1 MEEDRVR
8 SVRLLDRYFL
18 REWTKIFL
26 ASAVGFPLVA
36 IILELTDKLDEYL
49 GRGLKPGAIALG
61 EVYGLPEKVF
71 QILPAAVLFA
81 TVFAVGAMSRHS
93 ELTAGKASGQSFHR
107 LVAPALVAAIVAAIV
122 GLGLGELAPVV
133 KRRQGELLGERE
145 MQAVSSR
152 YNFVYRA
159 DRGWVYTIR
168 SLDAP
173 QRALNDAMLE
183 REGTGPAYPT
193 LVVESRRGTYADS
206 TAQWTLKDGAL
217 RVIPGPMSDEVF
229 SFDSMR
235 LRSMVETPAALLA
248 EPKEPDEMRYAE
260 LSRYIEWLERSGGD
274 ARKLRVDL
282 ALKLAVP
289 FTCIIIA
296 IFGAPLAVTAP
307 RAGGAFGIGV
317 SLATTVV
324 FLTLIQL
331 SKAVG
336 AGGLLPPTLA
346 AWAPNIVFGGVGVWL
361 ARRTPT

>member
-1 MEEDRVR
+1 MRRVR
-8 SVRLLDRYFL
+8 VLDRYFL

-26 ASAVGFPLVA
+26 ASTVGFPLVA
-36 IILELTDKLDEYL
+36 VILELTDKLDDYL
-49 GRGLKPGAIALG
+49 GRGLTPGAIALG
-61 EVYGLPEKVF
+61 YVYSLPEKVF

-81 TVFAVGAMSRHS
+81 TVFTVGSLSRHS

-107 LVAPALVAAIVAAIV
+107 LVAPALLAAIVAAIV
-122 GLGLGELAPVV
+122 GLGLGELAPIV

-145 MQAVSSR
+145 LQAVSSR

-159 DRGWVYTIR
+159 DRGWVYTVR

-173 QRALNDAMLE
+173 MHAINDALLE

-193 LVVESRRGTYADS
+193 LVIQSRRGIYSDS
-206 TAQWTLKDGAL
+206 TKRWTLKDGAL
-217 RVIPGPMSDEVF
+217 RIIPGPMSDQMF
-229 SFDSMR
+229 AFDSMR
-235 LRSMVETPAALLA
+235 LKSMVETPAALLA
-248 EPKEPDEMRYAE
+248 EPKEPDEMRYGE
-260 LSRYIEWLERSGGD
+260 LSRYIGWLERSGGD

-282 ALKLAVP
+282 ALKIAIP

-296 IFGAPLAVTAP
+296 VFAAPLAVTAP

-346 AWAPNIVFGGVGVWL
+346 AWTPNILFGAAGLWL
-361 ARRTPT
+361 VKRTPT

>member
-1 MEEDRVR
+1 MR

-18 REWTKIFL
+18 REWTKIFV
-26 ASAVGFPLVA
+26 ASALGFPLVA
-36 IILELTDKLDEYL
+36 IILDLTDKLGDYL
-49 GRGLKPGAIALG
+49 SRGITPGAIALSY
-61 EVYGLPEKVF
+61 VFSLPEKVF

-81 TVFAVGAMSRHS
+81 TVFTVGAMSRHS

-107 LVAPALVAAIVAAIV
+107 LVAPALVAAVLAAIV
-122 GLGLGELAPVV
+122 GLGLGELAPIV
-133 KRRQGELLGERE
+133 KRRQGELLGERQ
-145 MQAVSSR
+145 MQAISSR
-152 YNFVYRA
+152 FNFVYRA

-173 QRALNDAMLE
+173 MRAMNDALLE

-193 LVVESRRGTYADS
+193 LVVQSRRGIYSDT
-206 TAQWTLKDGAL
+206 TKRWTLRDGVF
-217 RVIPGPMSDEVF
+217 RIMPGPMSDVVF
-229 SFDSMR
+229 AFDSMR

-248 EPKEPDEMRYAE
+248 EPKEPDEMRYSE
-260 LSRYIEWLERSGGD
+260 LARYIGWLERSGGD
-274 ARKLRVDL
+274 ARKLKVDL
-282 ALKLAVP
+282 ALKIAIP

-296 IFGAPLAVTAP
+296 IFAAPLAVTAP

-336 AGGLLPPTLA
+336 AGGVLPPTLA
-346 AWAPNIVFGGVGVWL
+346 AWAPNIVFGAVGIWL

>member
-1 MEEDRVR
+1 MRR
-8 SVRLLDRYFL
+8 VRLLDRYFL

-26 ASAVGFPLVA
+26 ACTVGFPLVA
-36 IILELTDKLDEYL
+36 VILELTDKLDDYL
-49 GRGLKPGAIALG
+49 GRGLTPGAIALG
-61 EVYGLPEKVF
+61 YVYSLPEKVF

-81 TVFAVGAMSRHS
+81 TVFSVGTLSRHS

-107 LVAPALVAAIVAAIV
+107 LVAPALLAAIVAAIV
-122 GLGLGELAPVV
+122 GLGLGELAPIV

-145 MQAVSSR
+145 LQAVSSR

-159 DRGWVYTIR
+159 DRGWVYTVR

-173 QRALNDAMLE
+173 QRAINDALLE

-193 LVVESRRGTYADS
+193 LVVESRRGVYSDS
-206 TAQWTLKDGAL
+206 TKRWTLRDGAF
-217 RVIPGPMSDEVF
+217 RIIPGPMSDEAF
-229 SFDSMR
+229 MFDSMR
-235 LRSMVETPAALLA
+235 LKSMVETPAALLA

-260 LSRYIEWLERSGGD
+260 LSRYIGWLERSGGD

-282 ALKLAVP
+282 ALKIAIP

-296 IFGAPLAVTAP
+296 VFAAPLAVTAP

-346 AWAPNIVFGGVGVWL
+346 AWSPNIIFGVAGVWL
-361 ARRTPT
+361 AKRTPT

>member
-1 MEEDRVR
+1 MR

-18 REWTKIFL
+18 REWTKIFV
-26 ASAVGFPLVA
+26 ASALGFPLVA
-36 IILELTDKLDEYL
+36 IILELTDKLDDYL
-49 GRGLKPGAIALG
+49 SRGLTGGEIALG
-61 EVYGLPEKVF
+61 YVYGLPEKVF

-81 TVFAVGAMSRHS
+81 TVFSVGAMSRHS

-107 LVAPALVAAIVAAIV
+107 LVAPALVAAIIAAIL
-122 GLGLGELAPVV
+122 GLGLGELAPIV

-145 MQAVSSR
+145 MQAVSTR

-159 DRGWVYTIR
+159 DRGWVYAIR
-168 SLDAP
+168 NLDAP
-173 QRALNDAMLE
+173 LHAMNDALLE

-193 LVVESRRGTYADS
+193 LVVESRRGIYSDT
-206 TAQWTLKDGAL
+206 TQGWTLKNGAF
-217 RVIPGPMSDEVF
+217 RIIPGPMSDDVF
-229 SFDSMR
+229 TFDSMR
-235 LRSMVETPAALLA
+235 LKSMVETPAALLV

-260 LSRYIEWLERSGGD
+260 LSRYIGWLERSGGD
-274 ARKLRVDL
+274 ARKLQVDL
-282 ALKLAVP
+282 ALKIAIP

-296 IFGAPLAVTAP
+296 IFAAPLAVTAP

-336 AGGLLPPTLA
+336 AGGMLPPTLA
-346 AWAPNIVFGGVGVWL
+346 AWAPNIVFGVAGVWL
-361 ARRTPT
+361 AKRTPT

>member
-1 MEEDRVR
+1 MRPG
-8 SVRLLDRYFL
+8 RLLDRYFL

-26 ASAVGFPLVA
+26 ACTVGFPLVA
-36 IILELTDKLDEYL
+36 VILELTDKLDDYL
-49 GRGLKPGAIALG
+49 GRGLTPGAIALG
-61 EVYGLPEKVF
+61 YVYSLPEKVF

-81 TVFAVGAMSRHS
+81 TVFSVGALSRHS
-93 ELTAGKASGQSFHR
+93 ELTAAKASGQSFHR
-107 LVAPALVAAIVAAIV
+107 VVAPALLAAIVAAFV
-122 GLGLGELAPVV
+122 GLGLGELAPIV

-145 MQAVSSR
+145 LQAVSSR

-159 DRGWVYTIR
+159 DRGWVYTVR

-173 QRALNDAMLE
+173 MHAVNDALLE
-183 REGTGPAYPT
+183 REGTGPTYPT
-193 LVVESRRGTYADS
+193 LVVESRRGVYSDS
-206 TAQWTLKDGAL
+206 THRWTLKDGAF
-217 RVIPGPMSDEVF
+217 RIIPGPMSDEVF
-229 SFDSMR
+229 AFDSMR
-235 LRSMVETPAALLA
+235 LKSMVETPAALLA
-248 EPKEPDEMRYAE
+248 EPKEPEEMRYGE
-260 LSRYIEWLERSGGD
+260 LSRYIGWLERSGGD

-282 ALKLAVP
+282 ALKIAIP

-296 IFGAPLAVTAP
+296 VFAAPLAVTAP

-346 AWAPNIVFGGVGVWL
+346 AWTPNIMFGVAGVWL